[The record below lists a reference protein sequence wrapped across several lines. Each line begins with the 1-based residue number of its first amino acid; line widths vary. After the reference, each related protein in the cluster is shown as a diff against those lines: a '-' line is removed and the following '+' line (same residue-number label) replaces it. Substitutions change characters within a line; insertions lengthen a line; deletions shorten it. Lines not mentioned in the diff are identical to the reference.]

1 MVIEIVFKPL
11 LSFLIS
17 LPELFLLFYALLLGL
32 GTADYLRTVVQELG
46 QTLDELHFLF
56 VGQLS
61 LDTGWVVVLRTA
73 QVYNT

>member
-17 LPELFLLFYALLLGL
+17 LSELFLFFYALLLGL